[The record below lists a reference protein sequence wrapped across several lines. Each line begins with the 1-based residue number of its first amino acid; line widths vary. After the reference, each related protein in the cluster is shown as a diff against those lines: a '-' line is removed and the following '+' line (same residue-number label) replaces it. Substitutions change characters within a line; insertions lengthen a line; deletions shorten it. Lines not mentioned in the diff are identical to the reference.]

1 MLQKGTNFQK
11 STELNLF
18 LHQPTNQDFFPIND
32 IYKTNRN
39 FQFVKGNKSLKKVMK
54 MQMMLK
60 KTKKNAACG
69 VYMNSM

>member
-39 FQFVKGNKSLKKVMK
+39 FQFVKGNKSLKKSDENANDVE
-54 MQMMLK
+54 

-69 VYMNSM
+69 VYMNSL